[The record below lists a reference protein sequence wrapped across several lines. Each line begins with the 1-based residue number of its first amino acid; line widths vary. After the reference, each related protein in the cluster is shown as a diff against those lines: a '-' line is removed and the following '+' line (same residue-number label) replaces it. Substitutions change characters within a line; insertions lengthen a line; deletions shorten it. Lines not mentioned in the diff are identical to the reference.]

1 MTVFIGFLLLIQLQG
16 LFAHRQRTAVSPI
29 DAAVAAARAGDRRRA
44 EALLTKAFAQRAP
57 LAQVPSKV
65 LSGSESRSSPI

>member
-29 DAAVAAARAGDRRRA
+29 DTAVAAAQAATADAPRRC
-44 EALLTKAFAQRAP
+44 
-57 LAQVPSKV
+57 
-65 LSGSESRSSPI
+65 

>member
-29 DAAVAAARAGDRRRA
+29 DKAVAEIREGDRER
-44 EALLTKAFAQRAP
+44 AQRTLRQGDRPARP
-57 LAQVPSKV
+57 ADPGAEQ
-65 LSGSESRSSPI
+65 GAR